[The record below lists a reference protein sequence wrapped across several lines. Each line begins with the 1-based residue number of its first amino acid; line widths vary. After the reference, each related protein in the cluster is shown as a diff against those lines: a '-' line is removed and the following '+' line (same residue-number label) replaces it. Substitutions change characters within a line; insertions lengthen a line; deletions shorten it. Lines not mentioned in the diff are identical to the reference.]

1 MLMRCQNV
9 AAVACVAILLAGC
22 GKKLPVETAS
32 SKPVTLPDASA
43 VLMTLKED
51 LASYNLYQA
60 AHDNDAP
67 VRNACKGSVSFRI
80 ESVALELA
88 TVQQSGS
95 GASAG
100 AKVPVAGLQLGPEL
114 STKKT
119 LTSSQKVKLLLV
131 PAQEDP
137 VAVEAKRTDLA
148 PPKRGSFDEALRG
161 LRESLLKASD
171 QKPCFRFPKDQD
183 NSVSSSFQVTIDKEM
198 KFGVSFLI
206 FSLGAVSSS
215 SDDRTSTITIKFQ
228 GWGRTVYAADGT
240 VRTRPSAMAAQGGAA
255 LSGTLKDSQ
264 IPDSFIEMIL
274 RQPEPEMP
282 SVPTRIHPQ
291 PRPTN

>member
-1 MLMRCQNV
+1 
-9 AAVACVAILLAGC
+9 
-22 GKKLPVETAS
+22 
-32 SKPVTLPDASA
+32 
-43 VLMTLKED
+43 MTLKED

-67 VRNACKGSVSFRI
+67 VLNACKGSVSFRI
-80 ESVALELA
+80 ESVTLELV

-100 AKVPVAGLQLGPEL
+100 AKVPVVGLQLEPEL

-131 PAQEDP
+131 PAREDP
-137 VAVEAKRTDLA
+137 AAVATKWTDLT
-148 PPKRGSFDEALRG
+148 PPKPGSFDELLRG
-161 LRESLLKASD
+161 LRESLLKASG

-206 FSLGAVSSS
+206 LSLGAAGSS

-228 GWGRTVYAADGT
+228 GWGRTIYAADGT
-240 VRTRPSAMAAQGGAA
+240 VRTQSSVTAVQGGAT
-255 LSGTLKDSQ
+255 LSGTLKDSE
-264 IPDSFIEMIL
+264 IPDSLIEMML
-274 RQPEPEMP
+274 RQPDRETSDKKP
-282 SVPTRIHPQ
+282 VQPTRIQ